1 MKKAFTLIEL
11 LVVISVIAVLAAM
24 LTPAV
29 TTSAAQA
36 RATKCLQQLR
46 QIGAAVNLYAND
58 NSGELPASRHQGV
71 LKSWVQVIRPYAG
84 GKILYRC
91 PDDPNLKRDRSY
103 AINDL
108 LTAGAATGAN
118 YTRRQNIP
126 SASQTIYLA
135 ETQANYVTS
144 DHFHFGG
151 EEGAASPES
160 FIAQVAA
167 ERHRGSANY
176 LFADGH
182 AAALQ
187 WSEVM
192 KKLTEPGDC
201 FVNPGAAQE

>member
-24 LTPAV
+24 LTPVV
-29 TTSAAQA
+29 TTSVAQA
-36 RATKCLQQLR
+36 RASKCLQQLR

-71 LKSWVQVIRPYAG
+71 LKSWVQVIQPYAG

-91 PDDPNLKRDRSY
+91 PDDPNPKRDRSY

-108 LTAGAATGAN
+108 LTAGAVPGAN

-126 SASQTIYLA
+126 AASQTIYLA

-144 DHFHFGG
+144 DHFHFG
-151 EEGAASPES
+151 EEGAASPEA

-167 ERHRGSANY
+167 ERHRGLANY

-182 AAALQ
+182 VTALQ

-201 FVNPGAAQE
+201 FVNPGATKE

>member
-1 MKKAFTLIEL
+1 MKKAFSLIEL
-11 LVVISVIAVLAAM
+11 LVVLSVITVLAAM
-24 LTPAV
+24 LTPV
-29 TTSAAQA
+29 VSSTVAQA
-36 RATKCLQQLR
+36 RTSKCLQQLR
-46 QIGAAVNLYAND
+46 QIGVAVNLYAND
-58 NSGELPASRHQGV
+58 NAGEFPASRHQGV
-71 LKSWVQVIRPYAG
+71 LKSWVQVLQPYAG

-91 PDDPNLKRDRSY
+91 PEDPNLKRDRSY
-103 AINDL
+103 ALNDL
-108 LTAGAATGAN
+108 LTAGAAPGAN
-118 YTRRQNIP
+118 FTRRQNIP
-126 SASQTIYLA
+126 EASQTIYLA

-182 AAALQ
+182 AAPLQ
-187 WSEVM
+187 WTDVM